1 VQGLHNEPE
10 QKLMAIGSK
19 IIATLLYEAHRRQV
33 EEAMGTLAEGTS
45 EVSIEAFT
53 DAGTT
58 GTP

>member
-33 EEAMGTLAEGTS
+33 EEATGTLAEGS
-45 EVSIEAFT
+45 EGFYKSRL
-53 DAGTT
+53 D
-58 GTP
+58 